1 MPISTE
7 IFVMIV
13 FAIGYPLFWNLII
26 RSKIKGKNYFI
37 AAYTAILFSNVFTVM
52 EEYYFAKIF
61 NALEHISIAIGAVFL
76 LAAVVKFTGKDASKG
91 NVSSDDQEGRGQIL

>member
-37 AAYTAILFSNVFTVM
+37 SAYTAILFSNIFTVA
-52 EEYYFAKIF
+52 EEYNFSEIF
-61 NALEHISIAIGAVFL
+61 NALEHISITIGAFFL
-76 LAAVVKFTGKDASKG
+76 LAGVV
-91 NVSSDDQEGRGQIL
+91 

>member
-37 AAYTAILFSNVFTVM
+37 SAYTAILFSNIFTVA
-52 EEYYFAKIF
+52 EEYNFSEIF
-61 NALEHISIAIGAVFL
+61 NALEHISITIGAFFL
-76 LAAVVKFTGKDASKG
+76 LAGVVKFTGKDALKDG
-91 NVSSDDQEGRGQIL
+91 ALSDEKERRRQRL

>member
-26 RSKIKGKNYFI
+26 RSKIKGKNFFI
-37 AAYTAILFSNVFTVM
+37 AAYTAILFSNIFTVA
-52 EEYYFAKIF
+52 EEYLFAEIF
-61 NALEHISIAIGAVFL
+61 NALEHVSISIGAVFL
-76 LAAVVKFTGKDASKG
+76 LAAVVKFTGKDTSKDG
-91 NVSSDDQEGRGQIL
+91 ALSDEKEGRRQTL